1 MKVNY
6 LKKLR
11 KRYSWSWNPGDDFEK
26 GYWTILDHKEK
37 RVEEWRESRSF
48 IASILGFESSINYR
62 QKLQDRKNLKR
73 YNQEIKLRKNE
84 GRDTQRD

>member
-1 MKVNY
+1 MKVKF

-11 KRYSWSWNPGDDFEK
+11 KRYSWSWNPGNDFEK

-37 RVEEWRESRSF
+37 KVEEWREYQNF
-48 IASILGFESSINYR
+48 ITSILGFESSISYM
-62 QKLQDRKNLKR
+62 QKLRERENRKR

-84 GRDTQRD
+84 GRDTQGD

>member
-11 KRYSWSWNPGDDFEK
+11 KRYSWSWNPGNDLEK

-37 RVEEWRESRSF
+37 KVEEWRDSQNF
-48 IASILGFESSINYR
+48 ITSILGFESSINYR

-84 GRDTQRD
+84 GTNTQRD